1 MRRSEASRARAAPL
15 PLLLLAVV
23 ALLAVPLG
31 TTRLAHAA
39 DEIPAAPAADAEAP
53 APQRPVAVTP
63 VADEEIAARL
73 QRILEA
79 TGWFAAPRVSVRE
92 GIVFLDGA
100 TALPEHRR
108 WATGLA
114 ENTEAVIAVVNRI
127 EVEADVRS
135 TFERAGGELAKVWRW
150 LLQAWPVGILALVI
164 IAATWAAAKGVTLA
178 ARRLLAP
185 RIASP
190 LLLTALV
197 RAAAVPVFVL
207 GIYFVL
213 QVAGLTRLA
222 ITVLG
227 GTGLIGIIIGF
238 AFRDIAENLLASL
251 LLSIRN
257 PFRTGDLIEVAGETG
272 VVQNLNTRSTV
283 LLTLDGNHVQI
294 PNATVFKSTIRN
306 YSSIPSRRAEFTVG
320 IAYDSSATRAQAL
333 IAAVLAKHPAV
344 LKTPE
349 PLVLVDELGA
359 ATVNLRVYYWF
370 DSATYSPAK
379 INSALMRLTKN
390 ALIKGGIELP
400 DSEREVIF
408 PRGVP
413 LITAPGGATPAPQSA
428 RPAEAAE
435 PEAADAATTA
445 EGDLSNE
452 VTDMGG
458 RSADAVPEARE
469 NLLKG

>member
-1 MRRSEASRARAAPL
+1 MPDSSTEAGRAARNVPRPEALRQMRRSEASRARAAPL
-15 PLLLLAVV
+15 PLLLLILA
-23 ALLAVPLG
+23 ALLAAALSTARPA
-31 TTRLAHAA
+31 RAA
-39 DEIPAAPAADAEAP
+39 DELPTAPAADTEMP

-63 VADEEIAARL
+63 VAADAEIAARL

-79 TGWFAAPRVSVRE
+79 SGWFTAPRVGVRE
-92 GIVFLDGA
+92 GIAFLDGTT
-100 TALPEHRR
+100 TAPEHRR
-108 WATGLA
+108 WATSLA

-150 LLQAWPVGILALVI
+150 LLQAWPVAILALVI
-164 IAATWAAAKGVTLA
+164 IAATWGAAKGVTLA

-251 LLSIRN
+251 LLSMRN

-320 IAYDSSATRAQAL
+320 IAYDSPATRAQAL
-333 IAAVLAKHPAV
+333 IAEVLANHPAV
-344 LKTPE
+344 LDAPE
-349 PLVLVDELGA
+349 PLVLIDELGA

-370 DSATYSPAK
+370 DSTTYSPAK
-379 INSALMRLTKN
+379 INSALMRLAKN
-390 ALIKGGIELP
+390 ALIQGGIELP

-413 LITAPGGATPAPQSA
+413 LIRAPGGAAPAPQPA
-428 RPAEAAE
+428 RPAEA
-435 PEAADAATTA
+435 
-445 EGDLSNE
+445 
-452 VTDMGG
+452 
-458 RSADAVPEARE
+458 
-469 NLLKG
+469 